1 MPFRGPPKHVVENL
15 KHVVVVP
22 NLRRSSGVGLIRR
35 LVWDLIP
42 HLREVHVDS
51 RVVLDHLF
59 KLAQDGD
66 EVSLSMLIDVVDRP
80 TQPLPMDAVV
90 GRQPATRPGGGFV
103 SILNSTQRTSS
114 GLLHASSPVDPVL
127 SRDLG
132 VIAMLVNHF
141 AWQIEKCRL
150 NGRGG
155 CGKQRRQAPTR
166 CWCVS
171 CISVFQRDALTQGSH
186 AGAGDSRVLMLSSW
200 GAS

>member
-22 NLRRSSGVGLIRR
+22 NLRRSSGVVLVRR

-59 KLAQDGD
+59 ELAQDGD

-90 GRQPATRPGGGFV
+90 GRQPATRSGVGFV

-127 SRDLG
+127 SRDLA

-141 AWQIEKCRL
+141 AWQREKCRL

-155 CGKQRRQAPTR
+155 CGKQRSQAPTR
-166 CWCVS
+166 CWCVC
-171 CISVFQRDALTQGSH
+171 CISLFQGTRSLRGRFQGFDALGL
-186 AGAGDSRVLMLSSW
+186 GCIMM
-200 GAS
+200 